1 MRLLHRVAALGA
13 LMLTTACTNITPV
26 EQQYSGFLENYD
38 DLTPVRTGDGA
49 DAMRWYTP
57 TLADRRYT
65 KLIVEPIRFYP
76 EPQTSDQVSA
86 DRLTQ
91 LSDYMTRSLRRELA
105 KEFELVTEPSAD
117 AAVVSF
123 ALTGV
128 DTPTEGLK
136 ARNLIPASLLI
147 AGATYAAG
155 ERDHIVVVYIEGQLT
170 DAATGETLAKGV
182 RQGRGGRLR
191 NDTDEL
197 AVEDVQ
203 AYLDGWAGDIAAL
216 ATQLKGR

>member
-1 MRLLHRVAALGA
+1 M
-13 LMLTTACTNITPV
+13 
-26 EQQYSGFLENYD
+26 
-38 DLTPVRTGDGA
+38 
-49 DAMRWYTP
+49 
-57 TLADRRYT
+57 
-65 KLIVEPIRFYP
+65 EPIRFYP